1 MKALERART
10 VYAEYPRQ
18 FWILLGSS
26 FIDSV
31 GGAMMFPY
39 FTLYLTKRF
48 GVGMTEVGLVFAV
61 FSITGV
67 IGSTIGG
74 ALTDRLG
81 RKSMLIFGLVASATS
96 TLLMGLA
103 NSFALFVTVALV
115 VGMMANTG
123 QPAQRAMVADL
134 LPAEKRTQGFAML
147 RVVHNAAVALGPAI
161 GGFVA
166 ARSYMALFVTDAIA
180 STITATILYFAI
192 RESRPISASEAAGE
206 AQPGI
211 LKTFGGY
218 FVALRNGTFMLF
230 MGAYL
235 LQIMA
240 SQQMFSTLPVFMRDY
255 RGFSEQS
262 FGFVVTLNGLMVV
275 LFQFPI
281 TRACSKIARLRLMA
295 LGAVF
300 YALGLVMFGLVTPYV
315 LFLLAMGIATIG
327 EMMTAP
333 TSQAMASELA
343 PEDMRGRFM
352 AVYGLSWS
360 VSSAI
365 APTLA
370 GIVIDGG
377 HANWVWYGASIL
389 GLVAAAAYM
398 GLQRRLQRRQ
408 RAGSNAAQP
417 ATLS

>member
-1 MKALERART
+1 MPNPLQRARSL
-10 VYAEYPRQ
+10 YAEYPRQ
-18 FWILLGSS
+18 FWTLLGAS
-26 FIDSV
+26 FIDSI
-31 GGAMMFPY
+31 GGTMMFPY

-61 FSITGV
+61 FSITSV
-67 IGSTIGG
+67 VGSTIGG
-74 ALTDRLG
+74 ALADRLG
-81 RKSMLIFGLVASATS
+81 RKTMLIFGLLASATS

-103 NSFALFVTVALV
+103 NSFALFAMVALV

-123 QPAQRAMVADL
+123 HPAQRAMVADL
-134 LPAEKRTQGFAML
+134 LPVEKRTQGFAML
-147 RVVHNAAVALGPAI
+147 RVVHNAAVAIGPAI

-166 ARSYMALFVTDAIA
+166 SRSYMALFVTDAIA
-180 STITATILYFAI
+180 STITATIVYLAI
-192 RESRPISASEAAGE
+192 RETRPVSAAEAAGE
-206 AQPGI
+206 VQPGI

-218 FVALRNGTFMLF
+218 SVALRNGAFMLF

-235 LQIMA
+235 LQVMA
-240 SQQMFSTLPVFMRDY
+240 SQQMFSTLPVFMRDH

-281 TRACSKIARLRLMA
+281 TRACSKIARLRLMS

-300 YALGLVMFGLVTPYV
+300 YAVGLVMFGLVTPYV
-315 LFLLAMGIATIG
+315 LFLAAMAVATIG

-333 TSQAMASELA
+333 TSQAIAAELA

-360 VSSAI
+360 ISSAI

-370 GIVIDGG
+370 GIIIDGG
-377 HANWVWYGASIL
+377 HANWVWYGAGIL
-389 GLVAAAAYM
+389 GLVAASAYA

-408 RAGSNAAQP
+408 FAATKSV
-417 ATLS
+417 ALT